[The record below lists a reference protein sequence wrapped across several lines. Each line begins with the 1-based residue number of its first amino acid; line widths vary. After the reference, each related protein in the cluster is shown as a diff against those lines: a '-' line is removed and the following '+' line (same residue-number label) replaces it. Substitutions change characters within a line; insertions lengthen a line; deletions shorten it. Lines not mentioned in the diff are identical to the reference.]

1 MIQKVMHIVVAI
13 FRTVYNTYNNP

>member
-1 MIQKVMHIVVAI
+1 MIQQVMHIVVAI